1 MWSKAVAICYNFVI
15 ENLRDQTY
23 WCVSQTYLWQNMV
36 LCDNCGHDNKETAK
50 FCHSCG
56 TKIEVKIV
64 APMVEKESTAKIL
77 EEERK
82 KAEAKIESKNPLKA
96 HRQIFKR
103 KKRSKIE
110 PYPSVSRDWFW
121 DTVEFRSQSR
131 LAIGLGILQIIF
143 SILMLLLPGDPMLKF
158 LMFIVMLCVGAVLI
172 SLGAR
177 QVPNYPSLKYAIEDY
192 VDSKIKHS

>member
-1 MWSKAVAICYNFVI
+1 
-15 ENLRDQTY
+15 
-23 WCVSQTYLWQNMV
+23 MV

-56 TKIEVKIV
+56 TKIEVEIV
-64 APMVEKESTAKIL
+64 APVVEKKSTAKIL

-103 KKRSKIE
+103 KKGSKAE

-121 DTVEFRSQSR
+121 DTVEFRSQSG
-131 LAIGLGILQIIF
+131 LAIGVGIFQLICSF
-143 SILMLLLPGDPMLKF
+143 LMLVWFPGDFFTKL
-158 LMFIVMLCVGAVLI
+158 LMFILMICIGVVLI

-177 QVPNYPSLKYAIEDY
+177 QVPDYSSLKYAIEDY
-192 VDSKIKHS
+192 VGSKIKHS

>member
-1 MWSKAVAICYNFVI
+1 
-15 ENLRDQTY
+15 
-23 WCVSQTYLWQNMV
+23 MV

-64 APMVEKESTAKIL
+64 APMIEKESTAKIL

-96 HRQIFKR
+96 YRQIFKR
-103 KKRSKIE
+103 KKRSKPPVANTFPFTSK

-121 DTVEFRSQSR
+121 DTVEVRSQSR
-131 LAIGLGILQIIF
+131 LAIVLGTFQIICSF
-143 SILMLLLPGDPMLKF
+143 LMLLWFPGDFFTKF
-158 LMFIVMLCVGAVLI
+158 LMFILMICIGAVLI

>member
-1 MWSKAVAICYNFVI
+1 
-15 ENLRDQTY
+15 
-23 WCVSQTYLWQNMV
+23 MV
-36 LCDNCGHDNKETAK
+36 LCDNCGHDNKKNVK
-50 FCHSCG
+50 FCSSCG
-56 TKIEVKIV
+56 TKIEIS

-82 KAEAKIESKNPLKA
+82 NAEAKIESKNPLKA

-103 KKRSKIE
+103 KKRSKAE

-143 SILMLLLPGDPMLKF
+143 SILMLFFLPGDPMLSL
-158 LMFIVMLCVGAVLI
+158 LMFIVMICVGAVLI

>member
-1 MWSKAVAICYNFVI
+1 MAPCN
-15 ENLRDQTY
+15 
-23 WCVSQTYLWQNMV
+23 
-36 LCDNCGHDNKETAK
+36 NCGHDNKKNVK
-50 FCHSCG
+50 FCSSCG
-56 TKIEVKIV
+56 TKIEIS

-82 KAEAKIESKNPLKA
+82 NAEAKIESKNPLKA

-103 KKRSKIE
+103 KKRSKPPVANTFPFTSK

-131 LAIGLGILQIIF
+131 LAIVLGIFQIICSF
-143 SILMLLLPGDPMLKF
+143 FVAIFTPFDFLTKILLFILM
-158 LMFIVMLCVGAVLI
+158 ICVGAVLI

>member
-1 MWSKAVAICYNFVI
+1 
-15 ENLRDQTY
+15 
-23 WCVSQTYLWQNMV
+23 MV

-56 TKIEVKIV
+56 TKIEVKII
-64 APMVEKESTAKIL
+64 APVVEKESTAKIL

-82 KAEAKIESKNPLKA
+82 NAEAKIESKNPLKA

-103 KKRSKIE
+103 KKRSK

-143 SILMLLLPGDPMLKF
+143 SILMLFFLPGDPMLSL
-158 LMFIVMLCVGAVLI
+158 LMFIVMICVGAVLI

-177 QVPNYPSLKYAIEDY
+177 QVPDYSSLKYAIEDY
-192 VDSKIKHS
+192 VGSKIKHS

>member
-1 MWSKAVAICYNFVI
+1 
-15 ENLRDQTY
+15 
-23 WCVSQTYLWQNMV
+23 MV
-36 LCDNCGHDNKETAK
+36 LCDNCGYGNKETAK

-56 TKIEVKIV
+56 TKIEVKII

-103 KKRSKIE
+103 KKRSKPPVANTFPFTSK

-143 SILMLLLPGDPMLKF
+143 SILTLILFPGGTMLSL
-158 LMFIVMLCVGAVLI
+158 LMFIVMICVGAVLI

-177 QVPNYPSLKYAIEDY
+177 QVPDYPSLKYAIEDY

>member
-1 MWSKAVAICYNFVI
+1 MAF
-15 ENLRDQTY
+15 
-23 WCVSQTYLWQNMV
+23 
-36 LCDNCGHDNKETAK
+36 CDNCGHDNKKNVK
-50 FCHSCG
+50 FCSSCG
-56 TKIEVKIV
+56 TKIEIS

-82 KAEAKIESKNPLKA
+82 NAEAKIESKNPLKA

-103 KKRSKIE
+103 KKRSK

-143 SILMLLLPGDPMLKF
+143 SILTLILFPGGTMLSL
-158 LMFIVMLCVGAVLI
+158 LMFIVMICVGAVLI

-177 QVPNYPSLKYAIEDY
+177 QVPDYSSLKYAIEDY
-192 VDSKIKHS
+192 VGSKIKHS

>member
-1 MWSKAVAICYNFVI
+1 
-15 ENLRDQTY
+15 
-23 WCVSQTYLWQNMV
+23 MV
-36 LCDNCGHDNKETAK
+36 LCDNCGHDNKKTAK
-50 FCHSCG
+50 FCHRCG

-121 DTVEFRSQSR
+121 DTVEFRRQSR

-143 SILMLLLPGDPMLKF
+143 SILMLFFLPGDPMLSL
-158 LMFIVMLCVGAVLI
+158 LMFIVMICVGAVLI

-177 QVPNYPSLKYAIEDY
+177 QVPDYPSLKYAIEDY
-192 VDSKIKHS
+192 VGSKIKHS

>member
-1 MWSKAVAICYNFVI
+1 
-15 ENLRDQTY
+15 
-23 WCVSQTYLWQNMV
+23 MV

-64 APMVEKESTAKIL
+64 APMIEKESTAKIL

-96 HRQIFKR
+96 HGQIFKR
-103 KKRSKIE
+103 KKRSKAE

-143 SILMLLLPGDPMLKF
+143 SILMLFSLPSDPMLSL
-158 LMFIVMLCVGAVLI
+158 LMFIVMICVGAVLI

-177 QVPNYPSLKYAIEDY
+177 QVPDYPSLKYAIEDY
-192 VDSKIKHS
+192 VGSKIKHS

>member
-1 MWSKAVAICYNFVI
+1 
-15 ENLRDQTY
+15 
-23 WCVSQTYLWQNMV
+23 MV

-56 TKIEVKIV
+56 TKIEVEIV
-64 APMVEKESTAKIL
+64 APVVEKKSTAKIL

-103 KKRSKIE
+103 KKGSKAE

-143 SILMLLLPGDPMLKF
+143 SILMLFFLPGDPMLSL
-158 LMFIVMLCVGAVLI
+158 LMFIVMICVGAVLI

>member
-1 MWSKAVAICYNFVI
+1 MAPCN
-15 ENLRDQTY
+15 
-23 WCVSQTYLWQNMV
+23 
-36 LCDNCGHDNKETAK
+36 NCGHDNKKNVK
-50 FCHSCG
+50 FCSSCG
-56 TKIEVKIV
+56 TKIEIS
-64 APMVEKESTAKIL
+64 APMIEKESTAKIL

-82 KAEAKIESKNPLKA
+82 NAEAKIESKNPLKA
-96 HRQIFKR
+96 NRQIFKR
-103 KKRSKIE
+103 KKGSKAE

-143 SILMLLLPGDPMLKF
+143 SILMLFFLPGDPMLSL
-158 LMFIVMLCVGAVLI
+158 LMFIVMICVGAVLI

-177 QVPNYPSLKYAIEDY
+177 QVPDYSSLKYAIEDY

>member
-1 MWSKAVAICYNFVI
+1 MWQVWFKAIAICYNFVI
-15 ENLRDQTY
+15 ENCRDQTY
-23 WCVSQTYLWQNMV
+23 WYVSQTYLWQNMV

-103 KKRSKIE
+103 KKGSKAE

-131 LAIGLGILQIIF
+131 LAIVLGIFQIICSF
-143 SILMLLLPGDPMLKF
+143 FVAIFTPFDFLTKILLFILM
-158 LMFIVMLCVGAVLI
+158 ICVGIIMVI
-172 SLGAR
+172 R
-177 QVPNYPSLKYAIEDY
+177 RM
-192 VDSKIKHS
+192 HTF

>member
-1 MWSKAVAICYNFVI
+1 
-15 ENLRDQTY
+15 
-23 WCVSQTYLWQNMV
+23 MV

>member
-1 MWSKAVAICYNFVI
+1 
-15 ENLRDQTY
+15 
-23 WCVSQTYLWQNMV
+23 MV

-56 TKIEVKIV
+56 TKIEVEIEIV

-103 KKRSKIE
+103 KKRSKPPVANTFPFTSK

-177 QVPNYPSLKYAIEDY
+177 QVPDYPSLKYAIEDY

>member
-1 MWSKAVAICYNFVI
+1 MWGKAVTICYNFVI
-15 ENLRDQTY
+15 ENRRDQIY
-23 WCVSQTYLWQNMV
+23 WYVSQTYLWQNMV

-56 TKIEVKIV
+56 TKIEVEIV
-64 APMVEKESTAKIL
+64 APVVEKKSTAKIL

-96 HRQIFKR
+96 HGQIFKR

-121 DTVEFRSQSR
+121 DTVEFRRQSK
-131 LAIGLGILQIIF
+131 LAIGLGIFQVICSF
-143 SILMLLLPGDPMLKF
+143 LMLLFPGDPMLKF
-158 LMFIVMLCVGAVLI
+158 LMFIVMICVGAVLI

-177 QVPNYPSLKYAIEDY
+177 QVPDYPSLKYAIEDY
-192 VDSKIKHS
+192 VGSKIKHS

>member
-1 MWSKAVAICYNFVI
+1 LK
-15 ENLRDQTY
+15 
-23 WCVSQTYLWQNMV
+23 
-36 LCDNCGHDNKETAK
+36 KK
-50 FCHSCG
+50 
-56 TKIEVKIV
+56 
-64 APMVEKESTAKIL
+64 STAKIL

-103 KKRSKIE
+103 KKGSKAE
-110 PYPSVSRDWFW
+110 PYSSVSRDWFW

-143 SILMLLLPGDPMLKF
+143 SILTLIFLPGDGILSL
-158 LMFIVMLCVGAVLI
+158 LMFIVMICVGAVLI

-177 QVPNYPSLKYAIEDY
+177 QVPDYPSLKYAIEDY
-192 VDSKIKHS
+192 VGSKIKHS

>member
-1 MWSKAVAICYNFVI
+1 
-15 ENLRDQTY
+15 
-23 WCVSQTYLWQNMV
+23 MV

-56 TKIEVKIV
+56 TKIEVEIV
-64 APMVEKESTAKIL
+64 APVIEKESTAKIL

-103 KKRSKIE
+103 KKRSKAE

-131 LAIGLGILQIIF
+131 LAIGLGIFQIICSF
-143 SILMLLLPGDPMLKF
+143 LLIFMPGDVLTKF
-158 LMFIVMLCVGAVLI
+158 LMFILMICVGAVLI

-192 VDSKIKHS
+192 VDSKSKHS

>member
-1 MWSKAVAICYNFVI
+1 MG
-15 ENLRDQTY
+15 
-23 WCVSQTYLWQNMV
+23 
-36 LCDNCGHDNKETAK
+36 LCDNCGHDNKKNVK
-50 FCHSCG
+50 FCSSCG
-56 TKIEVKIV
+56 TKIEIS

-82 KAEAKIESKNPLKA
+82 NAEAKIESKNPLKA
-96 HRQIFKR
+96 HGQIFKR

-131 LAIGLGILQIIF
+131 LAIGLGIFQIICSF
-143 SILMLLLPGDPMLKF
+143 LLIFMPGDVLTKF
-158 LMFIVMLCVGAVLI
+158 LMFILMICVGAVLI

>member
-1 MWSKAVAICYNFVI
+1 MVNPI
-15 ENLRDQTY
+15 ESSCT
-23 WCVSQTYLWQNMV
+23 S
-36 LCDNCGHDNKETAK
+36 CGHSLSANAK
-50 FCHSCG
+50 FCPVCG
-56 TKIEVKIV
+56 TKIEIS
-64 APMVEKESTAKIL
+64 APLVEKESTAKIL

-103 KKRSKIE
+103 KKRSKPPVANTFPFTSK

-131 LAIGLGILQIIF
+131 LAIGLGIFQIICSF
-143 SILMLLLPGDPMLKF
+143 LLIFMPGDVLTKF
-158 LMFIVMLCVGAVLI
+158 LMFILMICVGAVLI

>member
-1 MWSKAVAICYNFVI
+1 MAPCN
-15 ENLRDQTY
+15 
-23 WCVSQTYLWQNMV
+23 
-36 LCDNCGHDNKETAK
+36 NCGHDNKKNVK
-50 FCHSCG
+50 FCSSCG
-56 TKIEVKIV
+56 TKIEIS

-82 KAEAKIESKNPLKA
+82 NAEAKIESKNPLKA
-96 HRQIFKR
+96 YRQIFKR
-103 KKRSKIE
+103 KKRSKPPVANTFPFTSK

-131 LAIGLGILQIIF
+131 LAIVLGTFQIICSF
-143 SILMLLLPGDPMLKF
+143 LMLLWFPGDFFTKF
-158 LMFIVMLCVGAVLI
+158 LMFILMICIGAVLI

>member
-1 MWSKAVAICYNFVI
+1 M
-15 ENLRDQTY
+15 L
-23 WCVSQTYLWQNMV
+23 

-56 TKIEVKIV
+56 TKIESSTPI
-64 APMVEKESTAKIL
+64 VEKESTAKIL

>member
-1 MWSKAVAICYNFVI
+1 
-15 ENLRDQTY
+15 
-23 WCVSQTYLWQNMV
+23 
-36 LCDNCGHDNKETAK
+36 
-50 FCHSCG
+50 
-56 TKIEVKIV
+56 
-64 APMVEKESTAKIL
+64 MVEKESTAKIL

-96 HRQIFKR
+96 HGRIFKR
-103 KKRSKIE
+103 KKRSKVE

-121 DTVEFRSQSR
+121 DTVEFRSQSG
-131 LAIGLGILQIIF
+131 LAIGLGIFQLICSF
-143 SILMLLLPGDPMLKF
+143 LMLVWFPGDFFTKL
-158 LMFIVMLCVGAVLI
+158 LMFILMICIGVVLI

>member
-1 MWSKAVAICYNFVI
+1 MAPCN
-15 ENLRDQTY
+15 
-23 WCVSQTYLWQNMV
+23 
-36 LCDNCGHDNKETAK
+36 NCGHDNKKNVK
-50 FCHSCG
+50 FCSSCG
-56 TKIEVKIV
+56 TKIEIS

-82 KAEAKIESKNPLKA
+82 NAEAKIESKNPLKA
-96 HRQIFKR
+96 YRQIFKR
-103 KKRSKIE
+103 KKRSKAE

-131 LAIGLGILQIIF
+131 LAIVLGIFQIICSF
-143 SILMLLLPGDPMLKF
+143 LMLLWFPGDFFTKF
-158 LMFIVMLCVGAVLI
+158 LMFILMICIGAVLI

>member
-1 MWSKAVAICYNFVI
+1 
-15 ENLRDQTY
+15 
-23 WCVSQTYLWQNMV
+23 MV

-56 TKIEVKIV
+56 TKIEVEIV
-64 APMVEKESTAKIL
+64 APVVEKESTAKIL

-103 KKRSKIE
+103 KKRSKPPVANTFPFTSK

-121 DTVEFRSQSR
+121 DTVEFRSQSK
-131 LAIGLGILQIIF
+131 LAIGLGIFQVICSF
-143 SILMLLLPGDPMLKF
+143 LMLLFPGDPMLKF
-158 LMFIVMLCVGAVLI
+158 LMFIVMICVGAVLI

-177 QVPNYPSLKYAIEDY
+177 QVPDYPSLKYAIEDY
-192 VDSKIKHS
+192 VGSKIKHS

>member
-1 MWSKAVAICYNFVI
+1 
-15 ENLRDQTY
+15 
-23 WCVSQTYLWQNMV
+23 MV

-56 TKIEVKIV
+56 TKIEVEIV
-64 APMVEKESTAKIL
+64 APVVEKKSTAKIL

-96 HRQIFKR
+96 HGQIFKR
-103 KKRSKIE
+103 KKRSKAE

-121 DTVEFRSQSR
+121 DTVEFRSQSK
-131 LAIGLGILQIIF
+131 LAIGLGIFQVICSF
-143 SILMLLLPGDPMLKF
+143 LMLLWFPGDFFTKF
-158 LMFIVMLCVGAVLI
+158 LMFILMICIGAVLI